1 MKKEVYYKVKKELAA
16 RAGLDARMRQEVD
29 DCLMLSEKD
38 IKMISMTVEEKL
50 QFFSATPVTDD
61 DIFKAEKELEDQ
73 GYDFSDD
80 DDNVIEEPSSGAG
93 EADSED
99 GYLEA
104 DAEMEVETEIE
115 EEVEDGT
122 N

>member
-61 DIFKAEKELEDQ
+61 DIFEAEKELEDQ
-73 GYDFSDD
+73 G